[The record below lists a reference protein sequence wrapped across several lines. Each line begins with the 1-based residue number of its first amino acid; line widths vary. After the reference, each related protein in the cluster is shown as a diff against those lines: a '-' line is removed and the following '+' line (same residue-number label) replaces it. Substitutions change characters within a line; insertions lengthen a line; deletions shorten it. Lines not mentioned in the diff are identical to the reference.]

1 MIKHQT
7 IIIEVIQKYNL
18 SHCINNMI
26 LILINCYLHYK
37 EMMFYYYILL

>member
-18 SHCINNMI
+18 SHCINNV
-26 LILINCYLHYK
+26 ILINCYLHYK
-37 EMMFYYYILL
+37 KMMFYYYILL